1 MRAHYPPV
9 FAWDLAMPFLLAAA
23 LCSVLVSVVLKLARR
38 LEVDVGQA
46 IAWNYV
52 IAAAASALVF
62 APAPS
67 ALQGATTAWP
77 ALLGLG
83 LLLPTIFLALAGS
96 VRHAGIVRSEVAQRL
111 SLLISLL
118 AAFALFGEPVSAG
131 KGWGVAAG
139 LLALAGLMWRPAG
152 GGEESSGAGGWAY
165 PLLVFLGFG
174 VIDVLFKR
182 VAGAGVPLGAALLG
196 MFVLALLV
204 SLALQGWRLARGT
217 ASLGPR
223 SLVAGLL
230 LGVLNFGNILFYLR
244 AHQALPGRPALV
256 FAGMNLGVVA
266 LGALAGVVIFRE
278 RLSRVNLVGLGLAV
292 LAIALLA
299 RG

>member
-1 MRAHYPPV
+1 
-9 FAWDLAMPFLLAAA
+9 MPFLLAAA
-23 LCSVLVSVVLKLARR
+23 LCSVLVSVLLKLARR
-38 LEVDVGQA
+38 FDVDVGQA

-52 IAAAASALVF
+52 VAAVASVLVF
-62 APAPS
+62 APAPA
-67 ALQGATTAWP
+67 ALQAATGPWP

-96 VRHAGIVRSEVAQRL
+96 VRHAGIVRSDAAQRL

-118 AAFALFGEPVSAG
+118 AAFLVFGEPPSAM
-131 KGWGVAAG
+131 KGWGIAVGFA
-139 LLALAGLMWRPAG
+139 ALAGLVWRPAVRA
-152 GGEESSGAGGWAY
+152 GEVADGAGRWVY

-182 VAGAGVPLGAALLG
+182 VAATGVPLGAALLV
-196 MFVLALLV
+196 MFSLALLV
-204 SLALQGWRLARGT
+204 TLLLQGWRLARRQ
-217 ASLGPR
+217 ARLGGR
-223 SLVAGLL
+223 SVIAGLL
-230 LGVLNFGNILFYLR
+230 LGLLNFGNILFYLR

-266 LGALAGVVIFRE
+266 LGAVAGLVVFRE
-278 RLSRVNLVGLGLAV
+278 RLSRFNLAGLMLAV

-299 RG
+299 GG

>member
-1 MRAHYPPV
+1 
-9 FAWDLAMPFLLAAA
+9 MPFLLAAA
-23 LCSVLVSVVLKLARR
+23 LCSVLVSVLLKLARR
-38 LEVDVGQA
+38 LDIDVGQA

-52 IAAAASALVF
+52 VAAAAGALVF
-62 APAPS
+62 APEP
-67 ALQGATTAWP
+67 ATLRAAKAAWP

-118 AAFALFGEPVSAG
+118 AAFALFGEPLSAS
-131 KGWGVAAG
+131 KGWGIAVGFAALVG
-139 LLALAGLMWRPAG
+139 LVWRPSSHAG
-152 GGEESSGAGGWAY
+152 ETEAGAGRWAY

-182 VAGAGVPLGAALLG
+182 VAQAGVPLGAALLA
-196 MFVLALLV
+196 MFVLALGV
-204 SLALQGWRLARGT
+204 SLVLQGWRLARGQ
-217 ASLGPR
+217 ARLGGR
-223 SLVAGLL
+223 SLAAGLL
-230 LGVLNFGNILFYLR
+230 LGLLNFGNILCYLR

-266 LGALAGVVIFRE
+266 LGALAGLVVFRE
-278 RLSRVNLVGLGLAV
+278 RLSRFNVAGLALAV

>member
-1 MRAHYPPV
+1 
-9 FAWDLAMPFLLAAA
+9 MPFLLAAA
-23 LCSVLVSVVLKLARR
+23 LCSVLVSVLLKLARR
-38 LEVDVGQA
+38 LDVDVGQA

-52 IAAAASALVF
+52 VAAAASALVF
-62 APAPS
+62 TPAAT
-67 ALQGATTAWP
+67 ALRAAGAAWP

-111 SLLISLL
+111 SLLMSLV
-118 AAFALFGEPVSAG
+118 AAFALFGEPLSAT
-131 KGWGVAAG
+131 KGWGIAAG
-139 LLALAGLMWRPAG
+139 FVALAGLVWRSAPLPG
-152 GGEESSGAGGWAY
+152 GTASGADRWTY

-182 VAGAGVPLGAALLG
+182 VAQAGVPLGAALLA

-204 SLALQGWRLARGT
+204 SLVLQGWRLARGR
-217 ASLGPR
+217 ARVGAR
-223 SLVAGLL
+223 SLAAGLL
-230 LGVLNFGNILFYLR
+230 LGLLNFGNILFYLR

-266 LGALAGVVIFRE
+266 LGALAGLLVFRE
-278 RLSRVNLVGLGLAV
+278 RLSRLNVAGLVLAIV
-292 LAIALLA
+292 AIALLA

>member
-1 MRAHYPPV
+1 MIY
-9 FAWDLAMPFLLAAA
+9 LLFAA
-23 LCSVLVSVVLKLARR
+23 LCSVLVSVLLKLARR

-52 IAAAASALVF
+52 AAVALSAWAFAPTASSLRAAAAV
-62 APAPS
+62 
-67 ALQGATTAWP
+67 WP

-83 LLLPTIFLALAGS
+83 VLLPTIFLALAGS

-111 SLLISLL
+111 SLMLSLL
-118 AAFALFGEPVSAG
+118 AAFVLFGEPLSAA
-131 KGWGVAAG
+131 KAWGVAAG
-139 LLALAGLMWRPAG
+139 LAALAGLVWRPARG
-152 GGEESSGAGGWAY
+152 GADTAADAARWLF

-182 VAGAGVPLGAALLG
+182 VAQAGVPLGAALLA
-196 MFVLALLV
+196 MFALALLV
-204 SLALQGWRLARGT
+204 SLLLQGWRLART
-217 ASLGPR
+217 NVRLGRR
-223 SLVAGLL
+223 SVAAGLL
-230 LGVLNFGNILFYLR
+230 LGLLNFGNILFYLR

-266 LGALAGVVIFRE
+266 FGALAGLVLFRE
-278 RLSRVNLVGLGLAV
+278 RLSRLNLAGLALAV
-292 LAIALLA
+292 AAIALLA

>member
-1 MRAHYPPV
+1 MA
-9 FAWDLAMPFLLAAA
+9 FLLFAAI
-23 LCSVLVSVVLKLARR
+23 CSVLVSVLLKLARR
-38 LEVDVGQA
+38 FEVDVGQA

-52 IAAAASALVF
+52 VATAASAWVF
-62 APAPS
+62 APAPQ
-67 ALQGATTAWP
+67 ALHAATTAWP

-83 LLLPTIFLALAGS
+83 LLLPTIFLALAAS
-96 VRHAGIVRSEVAQRL
+96 VRHAGIVRSDVAQRL

-118 AAFALFGEPVSAG
+118 AAFVLFGEPLSAT
-131 KGWGVAAG
+131 KGAGMAAG
-139 LLALAGLMWRPAG
+139 FVALVGLVWRAPARAVG
-152 GGEESSGAGGWAY
+152 TDGAARWTY

-182 VAGAGVPLGAALLG
+182 VASAGVPLGAALLT
-196 MFVLALLV
+196 MFALALLV
-204 SLALQGWRLARGT
+204 SLLLQGWRLARGQ
-217 ASLGPR
+217 ARLGGCSL
-223 SLVAGLL
+223 SAGLL
-230 LGVLNFGNILFYLR
+230 LGLLNFANILFYLR

-266 LGALAGVVIFRE
+266 LGALAGLVVFRE
-278 RLSRVNLVGLGLAV
+278 RLSRVNLAGLGLAV

>member
-1 MRAHYPPV
+1 MA
-9 FAWDLAMPFLLAAA
+9 FLLFAAI
-23 LCSVLVSVVLKLARR
+23 CSVLVSVLLKLARR
-38 LEVDVGQA
+38 FEVDVGQA

-52 IAAAASALVF
+52 VAAAASAWVF
-62 APAPS
+62 APAPQ
-67 ALQGATTAWP
+67 ALHAVTTAWP

-83 LLLPTIFLALAGS
+83 LLLPTIFLALAAS
-96 VRHAGIVRSEVAQRL
+96 VRHAGIVRSDVAQRL

-118 AAFALFGEPVSAG
+118 AAFVLFGEPLSAT
-131 KGWGVAAG
+131 KGAGMAAG
-139 LLALAGLMWRPAG
+139 FVALAGLVWRAPARAVG
-152 GGEESSGAGGWAY
+152 TDGAARWTY

-182 VAGAGVPLGAALLG
+182 VASAGVPLGAALLA

-204 SLALQGWRLARGT
+204 SLLLQGWRLARGQ
-217 ASLGPR
+217 ARLGGR
-223 SLVAGLL
+223 SLAAGLL
-230 LGVLNFGNILFYLR
+230 LGLLNFANILFYLR

-266 LGALAGVVIFRE
+266 LGALAGLVVFRE
-278 RLSRVNLVGLGLAV
+278 RLSRFNLAGLGLAV

>member
-1 MRAHYPPV
+1 
-9 FAWDLAMPFLLAAA
+9 MPFLLAAA
-23 LCSVLVSVVLKLARR
+23 LCSVLVSVLLKLARR
-38 LEVDVGQA
+38 LDVDVGQA

-52 IAAAASALVF
+52 VAAAASAVVF
-62 APAPS
+62 APPPS
-67 ALQGATTAWP
+67 ALHAASTAWP

-118 AAFALFGEPVSAG
+118 AAFFLFGEPLSAA
-131 KGWGVAAG
+131 KGWGMAAG
-139 LLALAGLMWRPAG
+139 LAALTGLVWRPASG
-152 GGEESSGAGGWAY
+152 GGASGGTGRWVY
-165 PLLVFLGFG
+165 PLLVFTGFG

-182 VAGAGVPLGAALLG
+182 VAAAGVPLGAALLV
-196 MFVLALLV
+196 MFMLALLV
-204 SLALQGWRLARGT
+204 SLVLQGWRLARGT
-217 ASLGPR
+217 VSPGVR
-223 SLVAGLL
+223 SLAAGLQ
-230 LGVLNFGNILFYLR
+230 LGLLNFGNILLYLR
-244 AHQALPGRPALV
+244 AHQTLPGRPALV

-266 LGALAGVVIFRE
+266 LGSLAGMVVFRE
-278 RLSRVNLVGLGLAV
+278 RLSRVNLAGLGLAV

>member
-1 MRAHYPPV
+1 MIY
-9 FAWDLAMPFLLAAA
+9 LLLAA
-23 LCSVLVSVVLKLARR
+23 LCSVLVSVLLKLARR

-52 IAAAASALVF
+52 VAVALSAWAF
-62 APAPS
+62 APAAPS
-67 ALQGATTAWP
+67 LRATAAVWP

-83 LLLPTIFLALAGS
+83 VLLPTIFLALAGS

-111 SLLISLL
+111 SLMLSLL
-118 AAFALFGEPVSAG
+118 AAFVLFGESLSAA
-131 KGWGVAAG
+131 KAWGIAAG
-139 LLALAGLMWRPAG
+139 LAALAGLVWRPSRG
-152 GGEESSGAGGWAY
+152 GAGTDADAGRWLF

-182 VAGAGVPLGAALLG
+182 VAQAGVPLGAALLA
-196 MFVLALLV
+196 MFALALLV
-204 SLALQGWRLARGT
+204 SLLLQGWRLART
-217 ASLGPR
+217 NARLGRR
-223 SLVAGLL
+223 SVAAGVL
-230 LGVLNFGNILFYLR
+230 LGLFNFGNILCYLR

-266 LGALAGVVIFRE
+266 LGALAGLVLFRE
-278 RLSRVNLVGLGLAV
+278 RLSRLNLVGLALAV